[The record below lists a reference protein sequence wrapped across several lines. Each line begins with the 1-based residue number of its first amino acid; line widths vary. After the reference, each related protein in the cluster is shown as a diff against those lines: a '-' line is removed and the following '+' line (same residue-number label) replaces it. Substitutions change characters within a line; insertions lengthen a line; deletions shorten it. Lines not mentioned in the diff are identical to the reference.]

1 MCDKTNKK
9 DDRYEFLGVKL
20 AHELMV
26 DIMGA
31 LIPGALF
38 LFCAI
43 VCIVF
48 PIICYSS
55 KGNSFGFLMKDGDWF
70 WIVAFLSFLIL
81 SYVVGMIFYRAD
93 IKVPDRADIRREQ
106 EKKIM
111 AFINGLPKDSE
122 HRCRFK
128 FKLSKKERE
137 SKKGYKTELQ
147 RHRIIYSAN
156 LLLREIKPLLA
167 DSEKDTIPNEYPYGD
182 TFQKCCAAMVKFLN
196 ELIKDVKG
204 NRNFDFDGI
213 KRSRKYNEF
222 CKQLLFVLF
231 PESADKSGHDFAN
244 AEIDMST
251 HGIKRPYNDIAKK
264 LFENVS
270 HLPLSCQSVV
280 MNTVKIVPLINWYKG
295 SYLPYFMRNLIFKL
309 RLSMVNNNCRME
321 RLIARMNSSVE
332 PYNIFMVAY
341 LILHMQNES
350 GCATEKRCDFP
361 YMSYY
366 KYLLKRKHY
375 DLLKYVE
382 WTTQAA
388 RTKNKINLYKI
399 KLQLNEPNAY
409 SIISKNESHIRMA
422 ASSWYVARL
431 IKFISSVSLLVTL
444 AFCVVGYCY
453 HSGDISLNGLEQ
465 SITCRENQDYSGIKD
480 AKYCCENIVIRQK
493 ECSKPGAR
501 EVSEFMTYIEPIAP
515 FITTTKF
522 SNELLA
528 PLFPFLTLLLSI
540 YILRCVPRFIH
551 YQRLRE
557 IFYTITTFSLW
568 EEARATRSESAKT
581 QKDLKTDKNI

>member
-1 MCDKTNKK
+1 MRDKTNKK
-9 DDRYEFLGVKL
+9 DDRYEFHGVKL

-81 SYVVGMIFYRAD
+81 SYVIGMIFYRAD

-122 HRCRFK
+122 HRCRFR
-128 FKLSKKERE
+128 FKRPKKECE
-137 SKKGYKTELQ
+137 SKKGCKTELQ

-196 ELIKDVKG
+196 ELITDVKG

-213 KRSRKYNEF
+213 KNSREYNEF

-231 PESADKSGHDFAN
+231 PESADRSGNDFAN
-244 AEIDMST
+244 VEIDMST
-251 HGIKRPYNDIAKK
+251 HGNKQPYNDIAKK
-264 LFENVS
+264 IFENVS
-270 HLPLSCQSVV
+270 YLPLSCQSVV
-280 MNTVKIVPLINWYKG
+280 MNTVKIVPLINWYK
-295 SYLPYFMRNLIFKL
+295 SSCLPYFLRNLIFKF
-309 RLSMVNNNCRME
+309 RLSMVNNNCKIE
-321 RLIARMNSSVE
+321 RLAARMNSSVE

-388 RTKNKINLYKI
+388 RTKNKVNLYKI

-431 IKFISSVSLLVTL
+431 TKLISSASLVVVL
-444 AFCVVGYCY
+444 AFCVVGYYY
-453 HSGDISLNGLEQ
+453 HSDDISLNGLEQ
-465 SITCRENQDYSGIKD
+465 SITGHVNQDYSDIQDDKH
-480 AKYCCENIVIRQK
+480 CCENIIIRRQSHS
-493 ECSKPGAR
+493 ETRVR
-501 EVSEFMTYIEPIAP
+501 EVSELMRHIEPIVP
-515 FITTTKF
+515 FITATKF

-540 YILRCVPRFIH
+540 YILRSVPRFIH

-557 IFYTITTFSLW
+557 IFYTITTYSLW
-568 EEARATRSESAKT
+568 EEARAAKSASAKPPR
-581 QKDLKTDKNI
+581 KDETNKNM